1 MTEIKA
7 SVPRVPGPPPRARTS
22 PALHPQHTRHT
33 LRLTLYGP
41 LACSGKERA
50 LLDSL
55 VCEQILQ
62 QRFPDRK
69 RPPPVH
75 PKQARPGWWY

>member
-1 MTEIKA
+1 MPKIKA
-7 SVPRVPGPPPRARTS
+7 SVFPVAGPP
-22 PALHPQHTRHT
+22 LPQYTRHT
-33 LRLTLYGP
+33 LYRP
-41 LACSGKERA
+41 LARSGKGRA

-55 VCEQILQ
+55 VCEQVLQ

-75 PKQARPGWWY
+75 PKQARPGWWH